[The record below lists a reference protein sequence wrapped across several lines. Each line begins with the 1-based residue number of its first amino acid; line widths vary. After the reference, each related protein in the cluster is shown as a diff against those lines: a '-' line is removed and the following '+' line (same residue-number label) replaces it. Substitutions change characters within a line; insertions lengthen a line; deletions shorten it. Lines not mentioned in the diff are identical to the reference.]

1 MQFIFFMFLK
11 SLRQDIFLPATGI
24 LADEIPNYFAV
35 MLICLV
41 AALKTML

>member
-1 MQFIFFMFLK
+1 MKKF
-11 SLRQDIFLPATGI
+11 PATGNVDI
-24 LADEIPNYFAV
+24 CCRKLADEIPDYFAV